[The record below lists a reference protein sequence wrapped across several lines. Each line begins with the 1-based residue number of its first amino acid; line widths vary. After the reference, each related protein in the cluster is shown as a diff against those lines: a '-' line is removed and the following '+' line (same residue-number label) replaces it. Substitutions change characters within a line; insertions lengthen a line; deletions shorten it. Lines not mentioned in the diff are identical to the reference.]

1 MPSAEEIYR
10 FRHALMRQ
18 AAYDMQ
24 LPAERARLHAL
35 VLELTEK
42 QLGQADA
49 ALEPLAA
56 ELADHARSARGIKR
70 TGLVDDAYVST
81 RELRFLALAQ
91 RKALRDHNLPEAIQ
105 LARRQASMPEA
116 EADYRCDAN
125 LRLATALRMATD
137 FAAALV
143 AAQKALQLA
152 PDAAAQGAAQLELSA
167 NFLRQGNH
175 DAAEQAAEQAMEIAR
190 ALHDTRLEAGALATL
205 GNLRRMGG
213 RTAEAQ
219 LILQRAISVAAEAKA
234 PDIEGISRIHL
245 GHLLG
250 ISGQPHKAREHLA
263 TALRLLEK
271 TDRTVHRVDALNY
284 LFDQAFEQG
293 QLIVA
298 GKYLQQAEQIAR
310 ELGYRVGLS
319 QTCVYKAMLEDARGD
334 KPAALAALQEAAS
347 IARELGDDRNLSV
360 ALGNLGNVQLE
371 QGYLQGAEASYQESG
386 LLAQRTGNA
395 YAQAHAW
402 SGVAR
407 VRQAQGK
414 HHEAW
419 GHYEHAV
426 QLMELAG
433 LPREVLRLQRKL
445 ARAQQQA
452 GDTQAA
458 RSTLQQVLQAAAKA
472 GDHPEQAAAQ
482 EQLATLAAPGQAP

>member
-1 MPSAEEIYR
+1 M

-24 LPAERARLHAL
+24 LPDDRARLHAL
-35 VLELTEK
+35 VLEITER

-49 ALEPLAA
+49 ALEPVAA
-56 ELADHARSARGIKR
+56 ELADHARGARGIKR
-70 TGLVDDAYVST
+70 TGQVDDAYVST
-81 RELRFLALAQ
+81 REQRFLALAQ
-91 RKALRDHNLPEAIQ
+91 RKALRDHNLPEAIA
-105 LARRQASMPEA
+105 LARRQANVA
-116 EADYRCDAN
+116 EAAAAYRADAC
-125 LRLATALRMATD
+125 LRLAAALRMAMD
-137 FAAALV
+137 FP
-143 AAQKALQLA
+143 AAQQAAQQALQLA
-152 PDAAAQGAAQLELSA
+152 PDDATRGAAQLELSA
-167 NFLRQGNH
+167 IHLRAGNH
-175 DAAEQAAEQAMEIAR
+175 DASEHAAEQAMEVAR
-190 ALHDTRLEAGALATL
+190 KLHDTKLEAGALAGL
-205 GNLRRMGG
+205 GNLRRIAG

-219 LILQRAISVAAEAKA
+219 LILERAVTVAAEARA
-234 PDIEGISRIHL
+234 AEIEGISRIHL

-263 TALRLLEK
+263 AALRLLEK

-293 QLIVA
+293 QMAVA
-298 GKYLQQAEQIAR
+298 AKYLQQAEQIAR

-319 QTCVYKAMLEDARGD
+319 QTCIYKAMLEDSRGD
-334 KPAALAALQEAAS
+334 KMAALAALQEAAA

-371 QGYLQGAEASYQESG
+371 QGHLRGAEASFRESG
-386 LLAQRTGNA
+386 ALAHRAGNA
-395 YAQAHAW
+395 YAEAHAW

-414 HHEAW
+414 HTEAW
-419 GHYEHAV
+419 SNYEHAV

-445 ARAQQQA
+445 ARAQHQA
-452 GDTQAA
+452 GDLEAA
-458 RSTLQQVLQAAAKA
+458 RATLRQVMEAATKA
-472 GDHPEQAAAQ
+472 GDHPEQAAAR
-482 EQLATLAAPGQAP
+482 EQLASLAGHEPPA